1 MKVKTLEEKNLLGN
15 DGIIGEINVKKKHDI
30 SEISKIPGTVSMY
43 SVYENVAIGTNCETL
58 YNSVV
63 DSCKENK
70 HTNFTKLAI
79 YTAVGKNFG
88 SRCLQTIARECNS
101 RLKDAL
107 NGCITG
113 FRPIVNF
120 LSADFPNFPGNSIF
134 KKNIVN
140 YFSISFCFYSRSR
153 KIDKC

>member
-30 SEISKIPGTVSMY
+30 SEISKINGTVSMY

-58 YNSVV
+58 TNSVV

-70 HTNFTKLAI
+70 HTDFTKLAI
-79 YTAVGKNFG
+79 YTAVGKNVG

-101 RLKDAL
+101 RLKEAL
-107 NGCITG
+107 TGCITG
-113 FRPIVNF
+113 FRPVVNF
-120 LSADFPNFPGNSIF
+120 LSADFPNFPGNSIL
-134 KKNIVN
+134 KK
-140 YFSISFCFYSRSR
+140 
-153 KIDKC
+153 KMM